1 MKKRNNSKKKK
12 KTTSKVGGRSSNLTF
27 EKNAG
32 IITDNEYEIASEMNC
47 NSNRKNNNKKR
58 CK

>member
-1 MKKRNNSKKKK
+1 MKKKKNSKKKKRNNSK
-12 KTTSKVGGRSSNLTF
+12 VGGQSSNLTF

-47 NSNRKNNNKKR
+47 NRNNKKR
-58 CK
+58 CH